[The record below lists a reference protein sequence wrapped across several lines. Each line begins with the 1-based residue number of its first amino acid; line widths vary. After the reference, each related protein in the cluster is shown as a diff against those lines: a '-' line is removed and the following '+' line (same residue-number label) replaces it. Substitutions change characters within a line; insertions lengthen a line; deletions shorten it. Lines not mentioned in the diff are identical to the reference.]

1 MSQQNSGQP
10 ASTQIMVGAVVE
22 ATDGFIGT
30 VEAVVSDPATGQ
42 ISQLVIQNESESKQ
56 FTISADLIARQIGS
70 RIIHLSIPRDQL
82 VDRAEDTEFDSNTG
96 NFGTP
101 MQNSSEK

>member
-1 MSQQNSGQP
+1 MDQQNSTQP
-10 ASTQIMVGAVVE
+10 QILVGAVVE
-22 ATDGFIGT
+22 ATDGFVGT
-30 VEAVVSDPATGQ
+30 VEAVVTNPDTGQ
-42 ISQLVIQNESESKQ
+42 VSQLVIQNESESKQ

-82 VDRAEDTEFDSNTG
+82 VDQSEDTEFDSNTG

-101 MQNSSEK
+101 MPPIPEK

>member
-1 MSQQNSGQP
+1 MDQQNSTQP
-10 ASTQIMVGAVVE
+10 QILVGAIVE
-22 ATDGFIGT
+22 ATDGFVGT
-30 VEAVVSDPATGQ
+30 VEAVVTDPASGQ
-42 ISQLVIQNESESKQ
+42 VSQLVIQNESESKE

-82 VDRAEDTEFDSNTG
+82 VDQSEDTEFDSNTG

-101 MQNSSEK
+101 MQPTSEK

>member
-1 MSQQNSGQP
+1 MDQQNSSGQAHP
-10 ASTQIMVGAVVE
+10 KIVVGAVVE
-22 ATDGFIGT
+22 ATDGFVGT
-30 VEAVVSDPATGQ
+30 VEAVVSDPATGR

-101 MQNSSEK
+101 MQPTSEK

>member
-1 MSQQNSGQP
+1 MDQQNSTQP
-10 ASTQIMVGAVVE
+10 PIIVGAVVE
-22 ATDGFIGT
+22 ATDGFVGT
-30 VEAVVSDPATGQ
+30 VEAIVTNPETGQ
-42 ISQLVIQNESESKQ
+42 VSQLVIQNESESKQ

-82 VDRAEDTEFDSNTG
+82 VDRSDETEFDSDTG

-101 MQNSSEK
+101 TPPSPQ